1 MHSPQERQGMHK
13 ISIMIYIYSIYFYI
27 YIYSIQFYIFLYISI
42 YFYHLPI
49 SFLRFLSFSTAMCG
63 TGSVI
68 VFESHWV
75 CHGPCS
81 I

>member
-13 ISIMIYIYSIYFYI
+13 ISIMISMISIM
-27 YIYSIQFYIFLYISI
+27 ISI

-63 TGSVI
+63 TGSVVI

-75 CHGPCS
+75 CHGLGS

>member
-13 ISIMIYIYSIYFYI
+13 ISIMISIYSIY
-27 YIYSIQFYIFLYISI
+27 SI

-49 SFLRFLSFSTAMCG
+49 SILRFLSFSTAMCG
-63 TGSVI
+63 TGSVVI

-75 CHGPCS
+75 CHGLGS

>member
-13 ISIMIYIYSIYFYI
+13 ISIMISIY
-27 YIYSIQFYIFLYISI
+27 SI

-63 TGSVI
+63 TGSVVI

-75 CHGPCS
+75 CHGLGS